1 MSGTAERPRLA
12 VHFSAHH
19 VYAQVIDD
27 DAGKTLAA
35 VSTLQKDLAGK
46 KAAANRESAERVG
59 KAIAEKLL
67 AKKVENVVFDRG
79 GYIFH
84 GKVKALADAAR
95 DGVLKFLDGITQ
107 SRQTTGSQYRQNP
120 SGKRRYDRESRFYQ
134 SLREGGERGTSFQL
148 QCTHR
153 GR

>member
-1 MSGTAERPRLA
+1 MRASRFGARKARRCSKMATNRKATRQRIHQRIRKKVSGTAERPRLA

-46 KAAANRESAERVG
+46 KAAANRESAKRVG

-95 DGVLKFLDGITQ
+95 EGGLKF
-107 SRQTTGSQYRQNP
+107 
-120 SGKRRYDRESRFYQ
+120 
-134 SLREGGERGTSFQL
+134 
-148 QCTHR
+148 
-153 GR
+153 

>member
-1 MSGTAERPRLA
+1 MRASRFGARKARRCSKMATNRKATRQRIHQRIRKKVSGTAERPRLA
-12 VHFSAHH
+12 VHFSARH

-35 VSTLQKDLAGK
+35 VSTLQKELAGK

-67 AKKVENVVFDRG
+67 AKKMENVVFDRG

-95 DGVLKFLDGITQ
+95 EGGLKF
-107 SRQTTGSQYRQNP
+107 
-120 SGKRRYDRESRFYQ
+120 
-134 SLREGGERGTSFQL
+134 
-148 QCTHR
+148 
-153 GR
+153 

>member
-1 MSGTAERPRLA
+1 MRASRFGARKARRCSKMATNRKATRQRIHQRIRKKVSGTAERPRLA
-12 VHFSAHH
+12 VHFSARH

-46 KAAANRESAERVG
+46 KAANRESAERVG

-79 GYIFH
+79 GYIFN

-95 DGVLKFLDGITQ
+95 EGGLKF
-107 SRQTTGSQYRQNP
+107 
-120 SGKRRYDRESRFYQ
+120 
-134 SLREGGERGTSFQL
+134 
-148 QCTHR
+148 
-153 GR
+153 

>member
-12 VHFSAHH
+12 VHFSGRH

-46 KAAANRESAERVG
+46 KAANRESAERVG

-67 AKKVENVVFDRG
+67 AKKMNNVVFDRG

-95 DGVLKFLDGITQ
+95 ESGLKF
-107 SRQTTGSQYRQNP
+107 
-120 SGKRRYDRESRFYQ
+120 
-134 SLREGGERGTSFQL
+134 
-148 QCTHR
+148 
-153 GR
+153 

>member
-1 MSGTAERPRLA
+1 MPASRFDARKAKRCSKMATNRKATRQRIHQRIRKKVSGTAERPRLA
-12 VHFSAHH
+12 VHFSARH

-35 VSTLQKDLAGK
+35 VSTLQKDLAGQ

-95 DGVLKFLDGITQ
+95 EGGLKF
-107 SRQTTGSQYRQNP
+107 
-120 SGKRRYDRESRFYQ
+120 
-134 SLREGGERGTSFQL
+134 
-148 QCTHR
+148 
-153 GR
+153 

>member
-1 MSGTAERPRLA
+1 MRVSRFGARKARRCSKMATNRKATRQRIHQRIRKKVSGTAERPRLA

-35 VSTLQKDLAGK
+35 VSTLQKGLTGK

-95 DGVLKFLDGITQ
+95 ESGLKF
-107 SRQTTGSQYRQNP
+107 
-120 SGKRRYDRESRFYQ
+120 
-134 SLREGGERGTSFQL
+134 
-148 QCTHR
+148 
-153 GR
+153 